1 MKVNIYY
8 GGRGIIDD
16 PTLFVVGRMTQV
28 FKELRVPVEQYN
40 LYEQK
45 NSISSLAGT
54 LKNADG
60 VILASSV
67 EWFGVGGFM
76 NQFLD
81 ACWLYGDKEKISR
94 LYMMPVVMST
104 TYGERDGMT
113 HLSTA
118 WEILGGM
125 PCDGVCGYI
134 SDISVLED
142 NTAYIDLIEKKAEN
156 FYRSINQKFPGL
168 PNSNQAVKT
177 RISMTK
183 APDLTP
189 QEQEQLSKY
198 VSDDKYVQTQK
209 EDIQELTNLFRAR
222 LEKEPA
228 SENPEEYLPVFRE
241 AFKAQDNVKCIY
253 RMALNDRPGIGTM
266 EIAVNGATC
275 NCTGTPSS
283 SPADV
288 SITLDKDVLDSI
300 ISGRMTFQRAFMTG
314 SMKMKGEF
322 SQVRVLDQVFP
333 FMVKEQGA

>member
-28 FKELRVPVEQYN
+28 FQELRVTVEQFN

-45 NSISSLAGT
+45 NSISSLVGT

-76 NQFLD
+76 TQFLD

-94 LYMMPVVMST
+94 LYMLPIVMST

-113 HLSTA
+113 RLSTA

-134 SDISVLED
+134 TEISTLEE

-156 FYRSINQKFPGL
+156 FYRSINQKLPGL

-189 QEQEQLSKY
+189 QEQEQLSQY
-198 VSDDKYVQTQK
+198 VSDDNYVQTQK
-209 EDIQELTNLFRAR
+209 EDIQELTNLFRSR

-228 SENPEEYLPVFRE
+228 SDNPNEYLDKFRKVF
-241 AFKAQDNVKCIY
+241 KPQDNIKCVY
-253 RMALNDRPGIGTM
+253 HLTLNDRPGLGTM
-266 EIAVNGATC
+266 ELAVNGSAC
-275 NCTGTPSS
+275 ECAGKPQAAN
-283 SPADV
+283 ADV
-288 SITLDKDVLDSI
+288 SIRMDREVLDSI
-300 ISGRMTFQRAFMTG
+300 TSGRMTFQRAFMSG
-314 SMKMKGEF
+314 SMKTKGEF
-322 SQVRVLDQVFP
+322 GLLRVMDQVFP
-333 FMVKEQGA
+333 FMEQEQGA